1 MATPP
6 STEDSHIKPQLA
18 ISPEEYMKDRVVY
31 KINLYAKM
39 SEQQKFWYQLTSAMA
54 IICAASVPVLI
65 NLGIHVLAPTIL
77 SLVVTILV
85 SLEKLFHFR
94 EHWRN
99 YDAIAAFLRSEQLQ
113 FQTLSGVYK
122 ERVAEENG
130 QGRQQQPGSGEAFQ
144 LFVGRIEEGIKEERN
159 DTIEM
164 RTRETK

>member
-1 MATPP
+1 MTVQQPGIH
-6 STEDSHIKPQLA
+6 SSHIKSVLS

-31 KINLYAKM
+31 KIDVYTKK
-39 SEQQKFWYQLTSAMA
+39 SEQHKSWYQLTSVLG
-54 IICAASVPVLI
+54 IILASSVPVLI
-65 NLGIHVLAPTIL
+65 NLDVNVIVPTVL

-113 FQTLSGVYK
+113 YQTLSGVYK
-122 ERVAEENG
+122 EKAGN
-130 QGRQQQPGSGEAFQ
+130 PGDAFQ
-144 LFVGRIEEGIKEERN
+144 AFVRRIEEGIKDERN

-164 RTRETK
+164 RTRENE